1 MPPVERIPPSPSC
14 RCRLRSASW
23 ATLFI
28 ACLFGQATAAQE
40 PGDAA
45 VEASAAA
52 ESEAPRQPE
61 AGGEGAGTG
70 APSQDVEEIIVQG
83 RGADDSLQ
91 ETAISGT
98 RFDAQEM
105 RALRIQNLDDLADYT
120 PNLEINTAFANS
132 NPTIF
137 IRGIGLKDYNANA
150 AGAIGIYQD
159 GININSPA
167 IQLFQLFDTESVEVL
182 RGPQGSLN
190 GRNSPAGAIL
200 IKSRMPGDELAAEA
214 NLTYG
219 NYNLVELEGAFDV
232 PLIPDRLLSRFSF
245 AANFRDGIM
254 ENACADWN
262 PQQHA
267 VFADETLPRVVDI
280 NGIPRT
286 ELGRVRSYLVTEQTL
301 LEEYRKDKLVNHRKF
316 QQLQNNALGYGVTA
330 TNRSRRQ
337 DQWEAYASGAGGAGP
352 LQPGVDQVKNLV
364 IDSVCIVNTESIG
377 TIITEEG
384 ERRGLGPEGTFRPGK
399 GPLIGDFQGLKH
411 KTNNWKDWA
420 VRGVF
425 VYQPDIE
432 GMQWT
437 LNVHGGQNLS
447 DSLHLQGIQ
456 ATSSLQEPLEF
467 TAGVLR
473 GTNFA
478 EALIARATG
487 FEGVEDVPGLEP
499 FYQQDSQGNPVLDEN
514 GEPVVIYPSAR
525 ASNHRKGYFNRDGRE
540 LNDAWGASVRG
551 EWEFERF
558 RVLSLTGYEW
568 YDRLV
573 EDEGDASPTDLF
585 PANYQDS
592 AWQVSQEL
600 RFSGESPL
608 KGPQYQW
615 NAGFFFLKEELEAFN
630 VFPTVQGNGIDQR
643 FDQELLSVAPYLN
656 GSYWITEALSV
667 EAGIRYNYERK
678 DFKLKST
685 VVVPERGDHELL
697 PGIPAEQKW
706 SVPTGE
712 LTLRYEP
719 DWAALSAAK
728 NDSLMVYAKYARGF
742 KGGHFNAEVKVAGSI
757 GGGGSQTSQSVTPV
771 AAEYIHSAEVGLK
784 SDWLDGRLRLNAAGF
799 RYWYTDLQVFDVVNE
814 ANELPFT
821 KLLNADAR
829 VWGVEVELT
838 AEPVDRL
845 IISAG
850 FGWLDG
856 HFGDFVVEKTTLL
869 QRGSPPSFP
878 FAYTGNP
885 LIAAPRYN
893 TSGVVTYELPLQGWG
908 ALIPQYDYSYRS
920 KHYFDPAGHPIIA
933 QAGYWL
939 HNARLTYRTS
949 DERIE
954 LSGWVRNFLDK
965 EYKVDVFDLT
975 RYYST
980 ILEVWGDP
988 RTYGVSLWFAF

>member
-1 MPPVERIPPSPSC
+1 MQPVERLPPRPSNCC
-14 RCRLRSASW
+14 RWRG
-23 ATLFI
+23 ATWPILVI
-28 ACLFGQATAAQE
+28 VGLFGQAVAAQE
-40 PGDAA
+40 PGEAA
-45 VEASAAA
+45 TEPPAAA
-52 ESEAPRQPE
+52 ESQPQPE
-61 AGGEGAGTG
+61 GEGTG
-70 APSQDVEEIIVQG
+70 AGAPSKDVEEIIVQG
-83 RGADDSLQ
+83 KGMDDSLQ
-91 ETAISGT
+91 EAPISGT

-105 RALRIQNLDDLADYT
+105 RSLRIQNLDDLADYT

-254 ENACADWN
+254 ENTCADWN

-267 VFADETLPRVVDI
+267 VFADVTQDRKVGPPPEFNPT
-280 NGIPRT
+280 T
-286 ELGRVRSYLVTEQTL
+286 EFGAILSHEVTAEVL
-301 LEEYRKDKLVNHRKF
+301 LEEYRKDKLVNNRKF
-316 QQLQNNALGYGVTA
+316 QILQGSALKYGVSH
-330 TNRSRRQ
+330 TNRVRRQ
-337 DQWEAYASGAGGAGP
+337 NQWEAYASGLPGAGP
-352 LQPGVDQVKNLV
+352 LQPGVDQVKNLAT
-364 IDSVCIVNTESIG
+364 DNVCIVNTEQIG
-377 TIITEEG
+377 GVITEYG
-384 ERRGLGPEGTFRPGK
+384 ESQGLGPEGTFDFER
-399 GPLIGDFQGLKH
+399 GPQIADFQGLKH

-420 VRGVF
+420 VRGIF

-456 ATSSLQEPLEF
+456 ATPSPQEPLQF
-467 TAGVLR
+467 TAGVLG
-473 GTNFA
+473 GTNFN
-478 EALIARATG
+478 ETSIATATG
-487 FEGVEDVPGLEP
+487 FEGLEDLPGLKP
-499 FYQQDSQGNPVLDEN
+499 FYLKDAAGNIRLDEN
-514 GEPVVIYPSAR
+514 GEPIITYPSAR

-540 LNDAWGASVRG
+540 LNDAWGASLRG
-551 EWEFERF
+551 EWEFGRF

-608 KGPQYQW
+608 EGPQYQW

-630 VFPTVQGNGIDQR
+630 VFPTVRGNGIDQR

-685 VVVPERGDHELL
+685 VVVPEQGEHELL

-742 KGGHFNAEVKVAGSI
+742 KGGHFNAGVSVAGSI
-757 GGGGSQTSQSVTPV
+757 GGGGSQTTQSVTPV
-771 AAEYIHSAEVGLK
+771 AAEYIHSAE
-784 SDWLDGRLRLNAAGF
+784 
-799 RYWYTDLQVFDVVNE
+799 
-814 ANELPFT
+814 
-821 KLLNADAR
+821 
-829 VWGVEVELT
+829 
-838 AEPVDRL
+838 
-845 IISAG
+845 
-850 FGWLDG
+850 
-856 HFGDFVVEKTTLL
+856 
-869 QRGSPPSFP
+869 QRS
-878 FAYTGNP
+878 
-885 LIAAPRYN
+885 R
-893 TSGVVTYELPLQGWG
+893 
-908 ALIPQYDYSYRS
+908 
-920 KHYFDPAGHPIIA
+920 
-933 QAGYWL
+933 
-939 HNARLTYRTS
+939 
-949 DERIE
+949 
-954 LSGWVRNFLDK
+954 
-965 EYKVDVFDLT
+965 
-975 RYYST
+975 
-980 ILEVWGDP
+980 
-988 RTYGVSLWFAF
+988 

>member
-1 MPPVERIPPSPSC
+1 MQPVERLPPRPSHCC
-14 RCRLRSASW
+14 RWRSASW
-23 ATLFI
+23 PILVI
-28 ACLFGQATAAQE
+28 VGLFGQAVAAQE
-40 PGDAA
+40 PGEAA
-45 VEASAAA
+45 TEPPAAA
-52 ESEAPRQPE
+52 ESQPQPE
-61 AGGEGAGTG
+61 AEGTG
-70 APSQDVEEIIVQG
+70 ASTPSKDVEEIIVQG
-83 RGADDSLQ
+83 KGMDDSLQ
-91 ETAISGT
+91 EAPVSGT
-98 RFDAQEM
+98 RFDSQEM

-200 IKSRMPGDELAAEA
+200 IQSRLPGEELSAEA
-214 NLTYG
+214 NVTYG

-232 PLIPDRLLSRFSF
+232 PLIPDKLLSRFAF

-254 ENACADWN
+254 ENTCADWN
-262 PQQHA
+262 PQEHA
-267 VFADETLPRVVDI
+267 VFANRTLPRILDASG
-280 NGIPRT
+280 NPRT
-286 ELGRVRSYLVTEQTL
+286 QLGAVESHVVSEATL
-301 LEEYRKDKLVNHRKF
+301 LEEYRKDKLVNNRKF
-316 QQLQNNALGYGVTA
+316 QQLQRNALGYGVSA
-330 TNRSRRQ
+330 TNRARRQ
-337 DQWEAYASGAGGAGP
+337 DQWEAYASGLPGAGP
-352 LQPGVDQVKNLV
+352 LQPGVDQVKNLE
-364 IDSVCIVNTESIG
+364 IDNVCIVNTESIG
-377 TIITEEG
+377 TIITQRG
-384 ERRGLGPEGTFRPGK
+384 QDQGLGLEGTFRPGK
-399 GPLIGDFQGLKH
+399 GPLLEDFQGLNH

-420 VRGVF
+420 VRGIF

-456 ATSSLQEPLEF
+456 ATPSPQEPLQF
-467 TAGVLR
+467 TAGVLG
-473 GTNFA
+473 GTNFN
-478 EALIARATG
+478 EASIAAATG
-487 FEGVEDVPGLEP
+487 FEGLDPIPSLKP
-499 FYQQDSQGNPVLDEN
+499 FYLQDPQGNPELDVN
-514 GEPVVIYPSAR
+514 GNPVVIYPSAR
-525 ASNHRKGYFNRDGRE
+525 GSNHRKGYFNRDGQE
-540 LNDAWGASVRG
+540 LNNAWGTSLRG
-551 EWEFERF
+551 EWELERF

-585 PANYQDS
+585 PANYHDS

-600 RFSGESPL
+600 RVSGESPL

-615 NAGFFFLKEELEAFN
+615 NAGFFFLQEKLEAFN
-630 VFPTVQGNGIDQR
+630 VFPTVQGNGIDQS
-643 FDQELLSVAPYLN
+643 FEQELLSVAPYLN

-685 VVVPERGDHELL
+685 VVVPAQGETELL

-719 DWAALSAAK
+719 SWAALSAIE

-742 KGGHFNAEVKVAGSI
+742 KGGHFNAGVSVAGTI
-757 GGGGSQTSQSVTPV
+757 GGGGSQTTQSVTPV
-771 AAEYIHSAEVGLK
+771 AAEYIHAAEVGLK
-784 SDWLDGRLRLNAAGF
+784 TDWLDGRLRLNAAGF

-845 IISAG
+845 VISAG

-856 HFGDFVVEKTTLL
+856 HFGDFVVEKTTVNS
-869 QRGSPPSFP
+869 RGGNLRPPTFP
-878 FAYTGNP
+878 FTYTGNP

-893 TSGVVTYELPLQGWG
+893 TSGVVTYELPLQRFGT
-908 ALIPQYDYSYRS
+908 LIPQYDYSYRS
-920 KHYFDPAGHPIIA
+920 KHYFDPASHPIIA

-954 LSGWVRNFLDK
+954 VSGWVRNIFDK

-988 RTYGVSLWFAF
+988 RTYGVSVWLAF